1 MSLFVET
8 LKGRRGP
15 RSPIW
20 LMRQAGRYLPE
31 YREIRARAPN
41 FLEFCYAPAL
51 ATEVTLQPLRRFPLD
66 AAILFSDILVIPDAL
81 GRRVRFLEGEGPQL
95 DPLTGGADVAALDED
110 RVLGRLAPVF
120 ETVERVRAALPA
132 DKALIGF
139 AGSPW
144 TVATYMTIGRGGS
157 DKGEA
162 RLWAYRNPD
171 AFTKLLEVLAR
182 ATARYL
188 CAQISAGANAVQLF
202 DSWADGLPAPAFDRW
217 VIGPTRAIVDEVRA
231 QHPDVPIIGF
241 PRGCGGALARYQRET
256 EVNAVG
262 LDTGADAA
270 TVNATLPASVAVQGN
285 LDPMLM
291 IAGGDALIAE
301 ADRILADFAGRPHV
315 FNLGHGITPQAD
327 IATVDRLIRHVTG
340 A

>member
-1 MSLFVET
+1 MSLFVDT

-41 FLEFCYAPAL
+41 FLEFCYSPAL

-95 DPLTGGADVAALDED
+95 DPLTGGTDVAALEED
-110 RVLGRLAPVF
+110 RVLTRLAPVF
-120 ETVERVRAALPA
+120 ETVERVRSALPG

-171 AFTKLLEVLAR
+171 AFEKLLAVLAR
-182 ATARYL
+182 ATALYL
-188 CAQISAGANAVQLF
+188 CAQIKAGADAVQLF

-217 VIGPTRAIVDEVRA
+217 VIAPTRAIVDAVRA
-231 QHPDVPIIGF
+231 EHPDVPIIGF
-241 PRGCGGALARYQRET
+241 PRGCGGAIGRYQHET
-256 EVNAVG
+256 GVNAVG
-262 LDTGADAA
+262 LDTGADPEM
-270 TVNATLPASVAVQGN
+270 VNSALPAHVAVQGN

-291 IAGGDALIAE
+291 IAGGDPLIAE
-301 ADRILADFAGRPHV
+301 ADRILADYAGRPHV

>member
-1 MSLFVET
+1 MSLFVDT

-41 FLEFCYAPAL
+41 FLEFCYSPAL

-95 DPLTGGADVAALDED
+95 DPLTGGADVAALEED
-110 RVLGRLAPVF
+110 RVLTRLAPVF
-120 ETVERVRAALPA
+120 ETVERVRSALPG

-171 AFTKLLEVLAR
+171 AFEKLLAVLAR
-182 ATARYL
+182 ATALYL
-188 CAQISAGANAVQLF
+188 CAQIKAGADAVQLF
-202 DSWADGLPAPAFDRW
+202 DSWADGLPTPAFDRW
-217 VIGPTRAIVDEVRA
+217 VIAPTRAIIDAVRA
-231 QHPDVPIIGF
+231 EHPDVPIIGF
-241 PRGCGGALARYQRET
+241 PRGCGGAIGRYQRET
-256 EVNAVG
+256 GVNAVG
-262 LDTGADAA
+262 LDTGADPEM
-270 TVNATLPASVAVQGN
+270 VNDALPAHVAVQGN

-301 ADRILADFAGRPHV
+301 ADRILADYAGRPHV

>member
-1 MSLFVET
+1 MSLFVDT

-41 FLEFCYAPAL
+41 FLEFCYSPAL

-95 DPLTGGADVAALDED
+95 DPLTGGADVAALEED
-110 RVLGRLAPVF
+110 RVLTRLAPVF
-120 ETVERVRAALPA
+120 ETVERVRSALPG

-171 AFTKLLEVLAR
+171 AFEKLLAVLAR
-182 ATARYL
+182 ATALYL
-188 CAQISAGANAVQLF
+188 CAQIKAGADAVQLF

-217 VIGPTRAIVDEVRA
+217 VIAPTRAIVDAVRA
-231 QHPDVPIIGF
+231 EHPDVPIIGF
-241 PRGCGGALARYQRET
+241 PRGCGGAIGRYQHET
-256 EVNAVG
+256 GVNAVG
-262 LDTGADAA
+262 LDTGADPEM
-270 TVNATLPASVAVQGN
+270 VNSALPAHVAVQGN

-291 IAGGDALIAE
+291 IAGGDPLIAE
-301 ADRILADFAGRPHV
+301 ADRILADYAGRPHV